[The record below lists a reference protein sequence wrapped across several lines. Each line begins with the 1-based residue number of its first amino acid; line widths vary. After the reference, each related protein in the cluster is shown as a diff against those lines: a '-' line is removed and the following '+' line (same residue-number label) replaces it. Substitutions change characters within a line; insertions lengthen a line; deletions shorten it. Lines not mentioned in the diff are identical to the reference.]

1 MIPFSLCLKSYFPF
15 LRLFFECQK
24 IATFS
29 FSFFLSFYFFLSL
42 PQNRTFSP
50 AHFTVT
56 FEFSQ
61 EEKKVHSHSSRV
73 THFFWVQMINKMKE
87 NFWNTRPKKCE
98 KILQKVR
105 EKVFFFLSLFL
116 SNLLSNWRS
125 QRERE
130 RKGIGRKVKK
140 YYKGTL
146 KVCSISHITLF
157 LSADSLPF
165 NFLLSLSLFLY
176 FYSYFSLSI
185 PIPIFLSLSLSS
197 YFIRLSISPCWFL
210 RTYNQ

>member
-1 MIPFSLCLKSYFPF
+1 
-15 LRLFFECQK
+15 
-24 IATFS
+24 
-29 FSFFLSFYFFLSL
+29 
-42 PQNRTFSP
+42 
-50 AHFTVT
+50 
-56 FEFSQ
+56 
-61 EEKKVHSHSSRV
+61 
-73 THFFWVQMINKMKE
+73 MINKMKE

-105 EKVFFFLSLFL
+105 EKVFFSLPFLSLSSL
-116 SNLLSNWRS
+116 SLSLILSLSNWRS

-157 LSADSLPF
+157 LFADSLPF
-165 NFLLSLSLFLY
+165 NFLLSLSLFL
-176 FYSYFSLSI
+176 FL
-185 PIPIFLSLSLSS
+185 FLSLSLFLFLFLSLS
-197 YFIRLSISPCWFL
+197 FYFIRLSISRWFL